1 MTQQS
6 TEPPLS
12 ILIATSSACDLTAF
26 QQQLAPYHYALHS
39 VSRGDAVLS
48 AVMEGSVAL
57 VLLDVTLAGSA
68 GFELC
73 QRLSTLPRQGSS
85 QAVPVFL
92 LSAVPSDDEKRRA
105 MAAGARDYLP
115 LPLQPQA
122 ALQRVLMEL
131 GAVPAPAPAEVPA
144 PSPQDKLSDGKNQ
157 VLEMIARGATLPAT
171 LDQLML
177 MIEAQSDGVQCS
189 IMRLSEDGQTMS
201 PASGPS
207 LPPDYLQALQGL
219 QIGPGVGSCGT
230 AMWRREPVIV
240 TDVQADPLWAP
251 YRAIAGAHGL
261 RACWSVPIF
270 DDQGNV
276 AGSFA
281 MYYREVRSPNQHD
294 LHLISAAT
302 HLASIAL
309 STERREQELKRHR
322 EHLEELVDARTA
334 ELQRAKENAE
344 RTSDELG
351 TALHNLSLTQ
361 SELVRR
367 EKLAALG
374 ALVAGVAHELN
385 TPIGNALMM
394 AGSIH
399 ARTDELRVELAQG
412 LRRSV
417 LESYVEQASSADD
430 VIARNLQRA
439 AALLHSFK
447 LIAVD
452 AANSQRRQFVLDELV
467 AELVLPVKASGK
479 CLALTI
485 QQDIA
490 PNLTMDSYPEP
501 LSQALGY
508 LLDNALMHGFAGR
521 HSGLITLRARPCV
534 SGGITLTVQDDGVGI
549 PASQMNRLYE
559 PFFKVRM
566 GSPGAGLGLYATH
579 NIGCGVLGGR
589 IEASSEEGRGTIFTL
604 WLPASAPL

>member
-1 MTQQS
+1 MTLQS

-12 ILIATSSACDLTAF
+12 ILIATSSAFDLSAF
-26 QQQLAPYHYALHS
+26 QQQLAPYHYALQT

-48 AVMEGSVAL
+48 AVAEGGVAL

-73 QRLSTLPRQGSS
+73 QRLNALPGHGSRHP
-85 QAVPVFL
+85 VPVFL
-92 LSAVPSDDEKRRA
+92 LSAAPSEDEQHRA
-105 MAAGARDYLP
+105 MMAGARDYLP
-115 LPLQPQA
+115 LPLQPQTA
-122 ALQRVLMEL
+122 AQRVLLEL
-131 GAVPAPAPAEVPA
+131 GAVTAPAPPELPA
-144 PSPQDKLSDGKNQ
+144 PTPQDKLSDGKNQ
-157 VLEMIARGATLPAT
+157 VLEMIARGATLSAT

-189 IMRLSEDGQTMS
+189 IMRLADDGQSMS

-219 QIGPGVGSCGT
+219 PIGPGVGSCGT

-251 YRAIAGAHGL
+251 YRDLAGAHGL

-270 DDQGNV
+270 DDQGDVV
-276 AGSFA
+276 ASFA
-281 MYYREVRSPNQHD
+281 MYYREVRSPTQHD

-309 STERREQELKRHR
+309 STERRERELRRHR
-322 EHLEELVDARTA
+322 EHLEELVAARTA

-344 RTSDELG
+344 RASEELSS
-351 TALHNLSLTQ
+351 ALRNLSLTQ
-361 SELVRR
+361 KELVRR
-367 EKLAALG
+367 EKLASLG
-374 ALVAGVAHELN
+374 SLVAGVAHELN

-394 AGSIH
+394 ASSIH
-399 ARTDELRVELAQG
+399 ARTGELRAELTQG
-412 LRRSV
+412 LRRSS
-417 LESYVEQASSADD
+417 LESYVEQASNADE

-439 AALLHSFK
+439 AALLYSFK
-447 LIAVD
+447 QIAVD
-452 AANSQRRQFVLDELV
+452 AANSQRRQFELDQLV
-467 AELVLPVKASGK
+467 ADLVLPVQASGK

-490 PNLTMDSYPEP
+490 PELTMDSYPEP

-508 LLDNALMHGFAGR
+508 LLDNALVHGFAGR
-521 HSGLITLRARPCV
+521 HSGLITLRARAGA
-534 SGGITLTVQDDGVGI
+534 SGGIILTVQDDGIGI
-549 PASQMNRLYE
+549 PAAQISRLFD
-559 PFFKVRM
+559 PFFKIRL
-566 GSPGAGLGLYATH
+566 GSPGTGLGLYATH
-579 NIGCGVLGGR
+579 NIVCGVLGGR
-589 IEASSEEGRGTIFTL
+589 IEASSEEGRGASFTL
-604 WLPASAPL
+604 WLPSSAPL

>member
-6 TEPPLS
+6 TDAPLS
-12 ILIATSSACDLTAF
+12 ILIATSSACDLTPL
-26 QQQLAPYHYALHS
+26 QQLLAPYHYQLQS
-39 VSRGDAVLS
+39 VSRGDAALAAVL
-48 AVMEGSVAL
+48 EGGIAL

-73 QRLSTLPRQGSS
+73 QRLSTLPGH
-85 QAVPVFL
+85 AAPVLL
-92 LSAVPSDDEKRRA
+92 LSAAPSDDEERRA
-105 MAAGARDYLP
+105 VAAGARGYLP
-115 LPLQPQA
+115 LPLQPHA
-122 ALQRVLMEL
+122 VAQRILAEL
-131 GAVPAPAPAEVPA
+131 GAAPAPAPEASPA
-144 PSPQDKLSDGKNQ
+144 APLPDKLGDGKNQ
-157 VLEMIARGATLPAT
+157 VLEMIARGAPLAET

-177 MIEAQSDGVQCS
+177 MIEAQSDGVRCS
-189 IMRLSEDGQTMS
+189 IMRLQEGGETMT
-201 PASGPS
+201 PAAGPS
-207 LPPDYLQALQGL
+207 LPADYLRALEGL
-219 QIGPGVGSCGT
+219 RIGPGVGSCGT

-240 TDVQADPLWAP
+240 SDVQTDPLWAP
-251 YRAIAGAHGL
+251 YREIAAAHGL
-261 RACWSVPIF
+261 RACWSVPVF
-270 DDQGNV
+270 DDQGQV

-281 MYYREVRSPNQHD
+281 MYYHDVRSPSASD

-302 HLASIAL
+302 HLAGIAL
-309 STERREQELKRHR
+309 STERREQELQRHR
-322 EHLEELVDARTA
+322 EHLEELVAARTA
-334 ELQRAKENAE
+334 ELRRAKENAE
-344 RTSDELG
+344 RTSDELS

-361 SELVRR
+361 NELVRR

-399 ARTDELRVELAQG
+399 ARTDELRAELAQG

-417 LESYVEQASSADD
+417 LETYVEQASSADD
-430 VIARNLQRA
+430 VISRNLKRA
-439 AALLHSFK
+439 AELLTSFK
-447 LIAVD
+447 RIAVD
-452 AANSQRRQFVLDELV
+452 AANSPRCQFLLDELV
-467 AELVLPVKASGK
+467 AELVLPVQASGK

-508 LLDNALMHGFAGR
+508 LLDNALVHGFAGR

-534 SGGITLTVQDDGVGI
+534 SGGITITVQDDGIGI
-549 PASQMNRLYE
+549 PADQMSRLYD
-559 PFFKVRM
+559 PFYKVRL
-566 GSPGAGLGLYATH
+566 GSPGAGLGLYVTH
-579 NIGCGVLGGR
+579 NIVCGVLGGR
-589 IEASSEEGRGTIFTL
+589 IEASSEEGRGTTVTL